1 MNSIIVEDCVS
12 GLKKIEAETIDCVI
26 IDPPYNIGI
35 DFGNN
40 KTKTSLKEYREWS
53 AQWISECER
62 VLKP

>member
-40 KTKTSLKEYREWS
+40 KTKTSLKEYRE
-53 AQWISECER
+53 
-62 VLKP
+62 